1 MKWCRLVTARYGHRG
16 VRLGEAR
23 NPGPPKRLRRVPN
36 RRPGSTGPHSANR
49 FEILSSDDDEPL
61 VPPTVPGSSRANR
74 DSFQLSSVSPTVPAS
89 SSAVHRALEGAEQAI
104 QARIESRDTPA
115 VDRGAP
121 LPATERDPDTE
132 EIPRHVIGTPRD
144 SESEDT
150 VSVGRV
156 SWDGVVGGEEA
167 IARAIPF
174 EIDDGRSDVGSAA
187 SEDREADAPSEEE
200 PEVREVVIT
209 PAVRA
214 GLAWLTR

>member
-1 MKWCRLVTARYGHRG
+1 MMTKFWPLPQCQARLERTGTVSRFQVFHRQS
-16 VRLGEAR
+16 
-23 NPGPPKRLRRVPN
+23 RRSSSGIGGG
-36 RRPGSTGPHSANR
+36 RTGDSSADRILQSTG
-49 FEILSSDDDEPL
+49 
-61 VPPTVPGSSRANR
+61 
-74 DSFQLSSVSPTVPAS
+74 
-89 SSAVHRALEGAEQAI
+89 VHR
-104 QARIESRDTPA
+104 
-115 VDRGAP
+115 

-167 IARAIPF
+167 IARANPF
-174 EIDDGRSDVGSAA
+174 ETSDGRSDVGSAA
-187 SEDREADAPSEEE
+187 SEDREADALSEEE

-214 GLAWLTR
+214 GLAWLDHVNLVKVFQHRASRCEQHCKQCWVVMRGTMSDRREVGSCCS